1 MILLLGNT
9 LSPHANIT
17 TCKCYSPLLLV
28 SKARP
33 LLARRRRLVRK
44 RCCVRINAIKRG
56 ARMGPIEGIWR
67 SNFIAGC
74 FRSSTKRARPRLLA
88 QNIQGVKLLVAES
101 GSTLPASPALG
112 QG

>member
-1 MILLLGNT
+1 
-9 LSPHANIT
+9 
-17 TCKCYSPLLLV
+17 
-28 SKARP
+28 
-33 LLARRRRLVRK
+33 
-44 RCCVRINAIKRG
+44 
-56 ARMGPIEGIWR
+56 MGPIEGIWR